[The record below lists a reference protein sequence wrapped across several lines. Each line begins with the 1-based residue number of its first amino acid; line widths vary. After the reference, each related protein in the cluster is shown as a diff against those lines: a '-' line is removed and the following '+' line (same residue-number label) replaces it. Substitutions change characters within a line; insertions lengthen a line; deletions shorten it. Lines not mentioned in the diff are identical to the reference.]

1 MNIEENTRDW
11 EMYDELNS
19 KIKILE
25 ERIAILE
32 RRQELGTDDI
42 IPENGIV
49 SRVMTILTNMTIYTK
64 SEIDIQ
70 GVMHDKDKWSK
81 TKDKESEDK

>member
-25 ERIAILE
+25 ERIATLE
-32 RRQELGTDDI
+32 KRQELDKCS
-42 IPENGIV
+42 ENGIV
-49 SRVMTILTNMTIYTK
+49 SRVMTILTNMTIDVK
-64 SEIDIQ
+64 STIDIR
-70 GVMHDKDKWSK
+70 GVMYDKNKFKNLIS
-81 TKDKESEDK
+81 KESEAVDEK